1 MSKPTVEILSVEE
14 CIELLSQVAV
24 GRIAVTVDALPV
36 IFLVNYAVVDGAVVF
51 RTLEGA
57 KLSTATTGAVVAFQV
72 DSYESDGRSGWSVMV
87 QEVATEVIDP
97 TGLRRI
103 EAASVDA
110 WALDGAADHV
120 VRIELH
126 RVSGRRFTN

>member
-1 MSKPTVEILSVEE
+1 
-14 CIELLSQVAV
+14 
-24 GRIAVTVDALPV
+24 
-36 IFLVNYAVVDGAVVF
+36 
-51 RTLEGA
+51 
-57 KLSTATTGAVVAFQV
+57 
-72 DSYESDGRSGWSVMV
+72 MV